1 MVYICEK
8 KIQQSAAY
16 SCRTN
21 IFTYKFY
28 RFKKKQYTELK
39 TKQFKEDI
47 LNQWESMGF
56 PKLIS
61 HVTIS
66 KMLTAVVL
74 V

>member
-1 MVYICEK
+1 M
-8 KIQQSAAY
+8 
-16 SCRTN
+16 
-21 IFTYKFY
+21 
-28 RFKKKQYTELK
+28 K

-56 PKLIS
+56 SKLIS

>member
-1 MVYICEK
+1 MAYICEK

-28 RFKKKQYTELK
+28 RFKKKQ
-39 TKQFKEDI
+39 
-47 LNQWESMGF
+47 SMGF